1 VGGVEVDGRSGD
13 VLNEDDP
20 KGGSVCPPVKIPTA
34 AVPALRVEIP
44 MTVASIPDPSV
55 VRRASR
61 LTWI

>member
-13 VLNEDDP
+13 VLNGDDP

-34 AVPALRVEIP
+34 TVPALRVEIP